1 MAVFPHEV
9 RSLFPAVKKRVYL
22 NAAASSPLAV
32 PVAAAI
38 EAHLQ
43 DTVENG
49 DVHFGEW
56 LTFRDRLR
64 EKVARLIGATAAEV
78 AFLGSTSHGFSA
90 VAHNWAQR
98 GIRRVLTLEG
108 EFPSSTLPFL
118 QAGLALQVVRPK
130 ADGSTTVEQLAE
142 ALGPEVGAVAV
153 SAVQFA
159 SGFRVDLGG
168 VARLCRDRGLPFAVN
183 AAQALGQVPL
193 DVQALGC
200 EFLAAPSHK
209 WLMGGYGTGVFF
221 ARKGTLEGRQLP
233 WSGWFSPPDA
243 LRWDAFAGA
252 QRSAESSQGFVA
264 RGVTIRPE
272 PWALEA
278 GGTSWAALF
287 GLGAGVEL
295 LDSVG
300 VPQVL
305 AHNQKLQRVLRAGL
319 RRRGFSPN
327 APDDDAGLSGI
338 CVVPVAGDLMAAVR
352 ALFKEGV
359 VTSPRGGGVRLSTH
373 VFNDEGDVGAALAA
387 FDRVGLTPA

>member
-1 MAVFPHEV
+1 MAVFPHDA

-22 NAAASSPLAV
+22 NAAASSPLAI

-56 LTFRDRLR
+56 LVLRDRLR
-64 EKVARLIGATAAEV
+64 ERVARFIGATSGEV

-90 VAHNWAQR
+90 IAHLWAQR
-98 GIRRVLTLEG
+98 GIRRVLTLAG
-108 EFPSSTLPFL
+108 EFPSSTIPFL
-118 QAGLALQVVRPK
+118 QAGLSLQVVKPRP
-130 ADGSTTVEQLAE
+130 DGSTAVEQLAD

-159 SGFRVDLGG
+159 SGFRVDLDG
-168 VARLCRDRGLPFAVN
+168 VARLCRERGLPFAVN
-183 AAQALGQVPL
+183 AAQALGQVPI
-193 DVQALGC
+193 DVRALGC

-209 WLMGGYGTGVFF
+209 WLLGGFGTGVFF
-221 ARKGTLEGRQLP
+221 ARRGTLEGRQLP
-233 WSGWFSPPDA
+233 WSGWFSPPDS

-252 QRSAESSQGFVA
+252 ERSGETPEGFVA

-272 PWALEA
+272 ACALEA
-278 GGTSWAALF
+278 GGTSWAALH
-287 GLGAGVEL
+287 GLSAAVDILE
-295 LDSVG
+295 SVG

-305 AHNQKLQRVLRAGL
+305 AHNQKLQRLLRAGL
-319 RRRGFSPN
+319 RQRGFSPN
-327 APDDDAGLSGI
+327 APDDEAGLSGI
-338 CVVPVAGDLMAAVR
+338 CVVPVAGEVMPAVR

-359 VTSPRGGGVRLSTH
+359 VTSPRGGGVRMSTH
-373 VFNDEGDVGAALAA
+373 VFNDESDVEAALAA
-387 FDRVGLTPA
+387 FDRLGLRSA